1 MNMAR
6 GVLKIILSQPHGP
19 NNLLCSASG
28 LCSSGDWWVTQ
39 KQISRGCTSF
49 LPPSEL
55 LLLPVLHH
63 PRRWEAR
70 GQMFH
75 SWAQL
80 AFSSEH
86 RSRAKSLYGPRR
98 ALSQLSGSRY
108 SLTLWQGASDPV
120 SVEDLLFIRDN
131 SAPHQIYYDLF
142 EPVLSQF
149 KQLACKKGTWR
160 GGVGCV
166 LLRAALGGHGAKKG
180 WSRRGKFW
188 AEKEAGTILRI
199 CLLPLGYYVIQVSP
213 VHRTGVW

>member
-1 MNMAR
+1 
-6 GVLKIILSQPHGP
+6 
-19 NNLLCSASG
+19 
-28 LCSSGDWWVTQ
+28 
-39 KQISRGCTSF
+39 
-49 LPPSEL
+49 
-55 LLLPVLHH
+55 
-63 PRRWEAR
+63 
-70 GQMFH
+70 MFH

-86 RSRAKSLYGPRR
+86 RSRAKSLYGLRR

-149 KQLACKKGTWR
+149 KQLACKKGTWEGR
-160 GGVGCV
+160 CGLCS
-166 LLRAALGGHGAKKG
+166 AQGGHGAKKG

-199 CLLPLGYYVIQVSP
+199 CLLPLGYSVVFCPWDIL
-213 VHRTGVW
+213 